1 MFASIAGW
9 YDFLNHL
16 LSFNLDKRWRRRV
29 VKLSALG
36 EKRRVLDLC
45 TGTGDLA
52 LALADSLSPDALLV
66 GVDFAEPMLQLAR
79 MKAARTRRPCAK
91 LHLAGGDC
99 LSLPFHDATFDLV
112 TVAFGVRNFADL
124 ETGLSEIVRVAAPGA
139 EVCILEFSQPTNPV
153 WKRVFFF
160 YFTQVLPRIGRL
172 FSRTSA
178 YSYLPD
184 SVLKFPD
191 RRQLA
196 EVLALHGLER
206 IEVES
211 LALGVA
217 LIHRGWKPQ

>member
-16 LSFNLDKRWRRRV
+16 LSFNLDKRWRAKVARI
-29 VKLSALG
+29 SARG
-36 EKRRVLDLC
+36 ARRRVLDLC

-52 LALADSLSPDALLV
+52 LALAGSIAPDALLV

-79 MKAARTRRPCAK
+79 QKAKRARRPCAR
-91 LHLAGGDC
+91 LHLAGGDS
-99 LSLPFHDATFDLV
+99 LGLPFRDNTFDLV

-124 ETGLSEIVRVAAPGA
+124 ENGLSEIVRVTAPEG
-139 EVCILEFSQPTNPV
+139 EVCILEFSQPTNPL
-153 WKRVFFF
+153 WKRLYLF
-160 YFTQVLPRIGRL
+160 YFTKILPRIGRL

-191 RRQLA
+191 RRQLS
-196 EVLALHGLER
+196 ELLESQGLER
-206 IEVES
+206 VEVQS
-211 LALGVA
+211 LTMGVA